1 MRARSGAHPGSP
13 SSLAA
18 LAEQVCIGYAPPEV
32 KMLLLLALAC
42 SDSKDTGFALGDVE
56 DPGTPLDDTATDT
69 GDSDTAADTAGD
81 TSAEDTGTVDTGGE
95 DTGPREDLRT
105 FAFLQSTRTLVDS
118 PVGGGT
124 APSDTRAVA
133 RLSWRRVGTDV
144 TWDEELCS
152 LESTEVH
159 DTQTTF
165 PAAFVASVPV
175 STRVATLSAAETGAT
190 FTAGPFTDV
199 LGARLDNPESDRLP
213 TRASDSRQWDQD
225 GDGQPGMTVHVDQA
239 FLGEGDVY
247 VAQRT
252 ETTLEGVVVAADRIE
267 GWVSLTQEQ
276 VIYDASTWWLELDT
290 NQRPDTA
297 REHNYFVFQ
306 QVEDATTCD
315 DIVARQRSLF

>member
-1 MRARSGAHPGSP
+1 
-13 SSLAA
+13 
-18 LAEQVCIGYAPPEV
+18 
-32 KMLLLLALAC
+32 MLLLLALAC

-56 DPGTPLDDTATDT
+56 DPGTPLDDTATET
-69 GDSDTAADTAGD
+69 GDGDTAADSAGD

-133 RLSWRRVGTDV
+133 RLAWRRVGTDV

-252 ETTLEGVVVAADRIE
+252 TTRLDGVVVATDRVEGFVTIE
-267 GWVSLTQEQ
+267 QEQ
-276 VIYDASTWWLELDT
+276 VVYDASTWWLELDT
-290 NQRPDTA
+290 NQRADDTP
-297 REHNYFVFQ
+297 EYNFFVMQ
-306 QVEDATTCD
+306 QVDAAD
-315 DIVARQRSLF
+315 DCASILRDQRSLFGG